1 MKASPQHQQTLDATA
16 TVIIDEDAPKQ
27 VNYNH
32 LDQGDFGQG
41 TGTVIDRESPEVVEN
56 STAPPKASSGGAL
69 VTALG
74 SFSEFLA
81 PLKKDTFKQVVTDVE
96 EQLKTVNQT
105 LSMLDNL
112 LENQGFD
119 AILDEMLRS
128 ITMKTGELLNTDR
141 SSIFLFDEEKNE
153 LFTIVAKDDNG
164 NALEIRI
171 PADKGIAGEVA
182 TWKKV
187 VNIPYDFY
195 DDPRSVAAKE
205 FDKKNNYRTYTM
217 LGMPLLNEETGELV
231 AVVQLINKLKH
242 DNDPYAELAE
252 KIDIE
257 GFTSEDEQVFR
268 EFAPSIRL
276 ILESSKSFYAATQK
290 QRAASALMNA
300 VNSLSQSSLDLED
313 TLKKVMDQ
321 AKELMNADRS
331 TLWLI
336 DHEKDELWTKIP
348 IAGKLTEI
356 RIPRTAGFAGM
367 VAESHQPLLI
377 PFDLYEDGRSKTSKQ
392 TDLQTGYRTCS
403 MLCMPVF
410 NADDELIGVTQLINK
425 KKQGEYPPY
434 DPNDWPKAPEQW
446 KASFNRSD
454 QEFMQAFNIQAG
466 VALQNA
472 KLFVEVK
479 QQEQIQKDILRSLT
493 NGVIST
499 DKKGIVMAA
508 NESAKQLLG
517 YGSNEVIEGK
527 LMRDLLKLKEGDFG
541 KWFDAALSPLDEKE
555 RQQYYPDQTLLS
567 KDSEQQSIN
576 LSINSMSDTSD
587 PTKVNGALVVMEDI
601 SDEKQVKNLMYRYM
615 TPEVAEALLA
625 SGDTGLGGKRKH
637 VSVLFSDIRSYTTLT
652 EKMQAEEVVVM
663 LNSYFEEMVDAVLY
677 YGGTLDKYIGDAL
690 MAVFGSPAPLN
701 DHAWY
706 AMQTAIAMRQRLEKF
721 NEARIAEGKMAIG
734 IGMGI
739 HTDEVVSGN
748 IGSSK
753 RMELTS
759 IGDGVNL
766 ASRLEGTSKQ
776 YGTDIV
782 ISENTYKPY
791 ARRLIVRELDLI
803 TVKGKSEPVRI
814 YELVGIRPG
823 RSTLARPIPE
833 EKQKAINHYHKGREY
848 YLQPAREKLSSDE
861 MISLLEQLP
870 EEVSESEEKEFA
882 DRKDKILRD
891 TISQLSLAQLEQI
904 LGSNAIKRL
913 SLEELKQMPSEEA
926 RRVSGELDV
935 PRTHGET
942 LLTSSEHYSGDTAK
956 SLADR
961 EIKLTPREVKK
972 LLTAKL
978 LQFCAKEEDQQ
989 MLSDKA
995 KEMSQALIW
1004 KLIGLAK
1011 QQFTD
1016 KAKKAFEN
1024 AQGEFQAVLDID
1036 PKNKAAKLHIQR
1048 CMLFED
1054 QPPNE
1059 TWDGV
1064 WKLTEK

>member
-27 VNYNH
+27 VKSNH
-32 LDQGDFGQG
+32 HDQGDQA
-41 TGTVIDRESPEVVEN
+41 TGTEIDRESPEVVEN
-56 STAPPKASSGGAL
+56 STAPPKVPSGSAL
-69 VTALG
+69 VTAKG

-96 EQLKTVNQT
+96 DKLKTVNQT

-112 LENQGFD
+112 LDNQGFD

-128 ITMKTGELLNTDR
+128 ITLKTGELLNADR

-153 LFTIVAKDDNG
+153 LFTIVAKDDKG

-182 TWKKV
+182 TWKKG

-195 DDPRSVAAKE
+195 DDPRSVAAKT

-217 LGMPLLNEETGELV
+217 LAMPLLNEETGDLV

-257 GFTSEDEQVFR
+257 GFTSEDEQVFT

-300 VNSLSQSSLDLED
+300 VNSLSKSSLDLED

-321 AKELMNADRS
+321 AVELMNADRS

-377 PFDLYEDGRSKTSKQ
+377 PFDLYEDGRSETSKQ
-392 TDLQTGYRTCS
+392 TDQKTGYRTCS

-425 KKQGEYPPY
+425 KKQGDYPPY
-434 DPNDWPKAPEQW
+434 DPKNWPKAPEQW

-472 KLFVEVK
+472 KLFAEVK
-479 QQEQIQKDILRSLT
+479 QQEQMQKDILRSLT

-517 YGSNEVIEGK
+517 YDSKEVIEGK

-541 KWFDAALSPLDEKE
+541 KWFDVALSPLDEKD
-555 RQQYYPDQTLLS
+555 RQQYYPDQTLWS
-567 KDSEQQSIN
+567 KDNEQQSIN
-576 LSINSMSDTSD
+576 LSINSMSDASD

-652 EKMQAEEVVVM
+652 EKMQAEEVVAM
-663 LNSYFEEMVDAVLY
+663 LNTYFEEMVDAVLH

-721 NEARIAEGKMAIG
+721 NSARIAEGKMAIS

-791 ARRLIVRELDLI
+791 ARRLIVRELDFI

-814 YELVGIRPG
+814 YELVGIQQG
-823 RSTLARPIPE
+823 RSTLARPISD
-833 EKQKAINHYHKGREY
+833 EKQKVIDHYHKGREY

-870 EEVSESEEKEFA
+870 EEASESESKEFETS
-882 DRKDKILRD
+882 KTKIIRTLID
-891 TISQLSLAQLEQI
+891 QLSLAQLEQI
-904 LGSNAIKRL
+904 LGANAIKRL

-926 RRVSGELDV
+926 PE
-935 PRTHGET
+935 
-942 LLTSSEHYSGDTAK
+942 

-989 MLSDKA
+989 MLSDEA
-995 KEMSQALIW
+995 KEMSLASIW

-1016 KAKKAFEN
+1016 KAKKAFEK
-1024 AQGEFQAVLDID
+1024 AQDEFQAVLDID

>member
-16 TVIIDEDAPKQ
+16 TVIIDDDTPKQ
-27 VNYNH
+27 DNNH
-32 LDQGDFGQG
+32 HHAPEDRQQA
-41 TGTVIDRESPEVVEN
+41 TATVRERDERLEEN
-56 STAPPKASSGGAL
+56 TPTNTTAPPKASSGSAL
-69 VTALG
+69 VTAKG

-96 EQLKTVNQT
+96 EKLKTVNQT

-112 LENQGFD
+112 LDNQGFD

-128 ITMKTGELLNTDR
+128 ITLKTGELLNTDR

-182 TWKKV
+182 SWKKV

-217 LGMPLLNEETGELV
+217 LAMPLLNEETGELV

-242 DNDPYAELAE
+242 DSDPYADLAE

-290 QRAASALMNA
+290 QRAAAALMNA
-300 VNSLSQSSLDLED
+300 VNSLSKSSLDLED

-321 AKELMNADRS
+321 ARELMNADRS

-336 DHEKDELWTKIP
+336 DQEKDELWTKIP
-348 IAGKLTEI
+348 IAGELREI

-367 VAESHQPLLI
+367 VAQSHQHLLI
-377 PFDLYEDGRSKTSKQ
+377 PFDLYEDPRSETSKQ
-392 TDLQTGYRTCS
+392 TDQKTGYRTCS

-425 KKQGEYPPY
+425 KKQGDYPPY
-434 DPNDWPKAPEQW
+434 DPKDWPKAPEQW

-472 KLFVEVK
+472 KLFAEVK
-479 QQEQIQKDILRSLT
+479 QQEQMQKDILRSLT

-508 NESAKQLLG
+508 NESAKELLG
-517 YGSNEVIEGK
+517 YDSKEVIEGK

-541 KWFDAALSPLDEKE
+541 KWFDAALSPLDEKD

-567 KDSEQQSIN
+567 KDNQQQSIN
-576 LSINSMSDTSD
+576 LSINSMSDASD
-587 PTKVNGALVVMEDI
+587 PSKVNGALVVMEDI

-663 LNSYFEEMVDAVLY
+663 LNTYFEEMVDAVLH

-701 DHAWY
+701 DHGWY
-706 AMQTAIAMRQRLEKF
+706 AIQTAIAMRQRLEKF
-721 NEARIAEGKMAIG
+721 NETRIAEGKMAISIG
-734 IGMGI
+734 IGI
-739 HTDEVVSGN
+739 HSDEVVSGN

-791 ARRLIVRELDLI
+791 ARRLIVRELDFI

-814 YELVGIRPG
+814 YELVGIQAG
-823 RSTLARPIPE
+823 RSKLARPISNAQ
-833 EKQKAINHYHKGREY
+833 QKIIDHYHKGREY
-848 YLQPAREKLSSDE
+848 YLQPAQEKLSSEDT
-861 MISLLEQLP
+861 IFLLEQL
-870 EEVSESEEKEFA
+870 EEMSESEVKNISYDKERMLRELIEQLPL
-882 DRKDKILRD
+882 DEIEKILG
-891 TISQLSLAQLEQI
+891 A
-904 LGSNAIKRL
+904 NAIGRL
-913 SLEELKQMPSEEA
+913 SLEELKQIPSEEA
-926 RRVSGELDV
+926 QEL
-935 PRTHGET
+935 
-942 LLTSSEHYSGDTAK
+942 
-956 SLADR
+956 LAATVK
-961 EIKLTPREVKK
+961 KLTPREVKK
-972 LLTAKL
+972 LFASKL
-978 LQFCAKEEDQQ
+978 RQFCAKEAEQQ
-989 MLSDKA
+989 MLEDEA
-995 KEMSQALIW
+995 KEMSLPQIA
-1004 KLIGLAK
+1004 KLIDLAK
-1011 QQFTD
+1011 QKFEA
-1016 KAKKAFEN
+1016 KAKQAFGN
-1024 AQGEFQAVLDID
+1024 AQGEFQAVLNID

>member
-32 LDQGDFGQG
+32 LDQGDLGRG
-41 TGTVIDRESPEVVEN
+41 RIPEHGARTGAAEGALRVPAVRASECSEESTGTVIDRESPEVVEKV
-56 STAPPKASSGGAL
+56 APPPKASSGGAL
-69 VTALG
+69 VTAKS

-81 PLKKDTFKQVVTDVE
+81 PLKKDTFKQVVTYVE
-96 EQLKTVNQT
+96 DQLKTVNQT

-112 LENQGFD
+112 LEYQGFD

-171 PADKGIAGEVA
+171 PTDKVIAGEVA

-195 DDPRSVAAKE
+195 DDPRSLAAKE

-217 LGMPLLNEETGELV
+217 LAMPLLNEETGDLV

-290 QRAASALMNA
+290 QRAAAALMNA
-300 VNSLSQSSLDLED
+300 VNSLSKSSLDLED
-313 TLKKVMDQ
+313 TLKKVMYQ

-336 DHEKDELWTKIP
+336 DREKDELWTKIP

-377 PFDLYEDGRSKTSKQ
+377 PFDLYEDGRSETSKQ
-392 TDLQTGYRTCS
+392 TDQKTGYRTCS

-410 NADDELIGVTQLINK
+410 KADDELIGVTQLINK
-425 KKQGEYPPY
+425 KKREESPPY

-454 QEFMQAFNIQAG
+454 KEFMQAFNIQAG

-472 KLFVEVK
+472 KHFAEVK

-508 NESAKQLLG
+508 NEAAKQLLG
-517 YGSNEVIEGK
+517 YGSKEVIEGK

-541 KWFDAALSPLDEKE
+541 KWFDVALSPLDEKD

-567 KDSEQQSIN
+567 KDSDFSGTVQQSIN
-576 LSINSMSDTSD
+576 LSINSMSDASD
-587 PTKVNGALVVMEDI
+587 LTKVNGALVVMEDI

-663 LNSYFEEMVDAVLY
+663 LNSYFEEMVDAVLH
-677 YGGTLDKYIGDAL
+677 YGGTLDKYIGDA
-690 MAVFGSPAPLN
+690 
-701 DHAWY
+701 
-706 AMQTAIAMRQRLEKF
+706 
-721 NEARIAEGKMAIG
+721 
-734 IGMGI
+734 
-739 HTDEVVSGN
+739 
-748 IGSSK
+748 
-753 RMELTS
+753 
-759 IGDGVNL
+759 
-766 ASRLEGTSKQ
+766 
-776 YGTDIV
+776 
-782 ISENTYKPY
+782 
-791 ARRLIVRELDLI
+791 VRN
-803 TVKGKSEPVRI
+803 VR
-814 YELVGIRPG
+814 
-823 RSTLARPIPE
+823 A
-833 EKQKAINHYHKGREY
+833 
-848 YLQPAREKLSSDE
+848 
-861 MISLLEQLP
+861 
-870 EEVSESEEKEFA
+870 
-882 DRKDKILRD
+882 
-891 TISQLSLAQLEQI
+891 
-904 LGSNAIKRL
+904 
-913 SLEELKQMPSEEA
+913 
-926 RRVSGELDV
+926 
-935 PRTHGET
+935 
-942 LLTSSEHYSGDTAK
+942 
-956 SLADR
+956 
-961 EIKLTPREVKK
+961 
-972 LLTAKL
+972 
-978 LQFCAKEEDQQ
+978 
-989 MLSDKA
+989 
-995 KEMSQALIW
+995 
-1004 KLIGLAK
+1004 
-1011 QQFTD
+1011 
-1016 KAKKAFEN
+1016 
-1024 AQGEFQAVLDID
+1024 
-1036 PKNKAAKLHIQR
+1036 
-1048 CMLFED
+1048 
-1054 QPPNE
+1054 
-1059 TWDGV
+1059 
-1064 WKLTEK
+1064 